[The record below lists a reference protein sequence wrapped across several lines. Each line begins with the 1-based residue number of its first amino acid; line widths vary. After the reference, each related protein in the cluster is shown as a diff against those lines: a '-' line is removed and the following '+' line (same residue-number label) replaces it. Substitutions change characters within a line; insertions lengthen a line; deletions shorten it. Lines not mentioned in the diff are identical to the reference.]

1 MQDNNNNNSNGNNF
15 DGDDDNDDDN
25 RMEEEG
31 EEEEAIDP
39 APKRRATQFPS
50 FRLLTPRKRPRN
62 SRRTQ

>member
-1 MQDNNNNNSNGNNF
+1 MQDNNNNNGNGNNF

-25 RMEEEG
+25 RMEE